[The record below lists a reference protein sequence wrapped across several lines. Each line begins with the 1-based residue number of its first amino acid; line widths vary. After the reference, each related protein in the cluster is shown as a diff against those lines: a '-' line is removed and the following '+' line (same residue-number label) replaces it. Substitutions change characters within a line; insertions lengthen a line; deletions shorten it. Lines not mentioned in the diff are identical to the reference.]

1 MKSNIKVPFKFFN
14 GLCAPAQLYLVLS
27 LLSLLTLF
35 YQNYSNPN
43 KYCVGIFETK
53 TDCNNRVFFAFKIL
67 YIAIWLFI
75 LQKLC
80 SKGYS
85 TISWI
90 LVLLPIVAMF
100 ILIGLILIVLMKK
113 NKQL

>member
-14 GLCAPAQLYLVLS
+14 GLCAPAQLYFVLS

-80 SKGYS
+80 SNGYS

-100 ILIGLILIVLMKK
+100 IIIGLILIVLMKK